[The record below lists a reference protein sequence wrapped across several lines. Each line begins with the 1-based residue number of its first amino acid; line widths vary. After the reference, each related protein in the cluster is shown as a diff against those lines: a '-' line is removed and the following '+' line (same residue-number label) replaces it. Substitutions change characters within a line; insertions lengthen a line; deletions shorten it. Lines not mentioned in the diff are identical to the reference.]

1 MNLKNLLL
9 AYLALGALNVL
20 AQDDEDRHFDSIP
33 NIEHHSDGHPKLPW
47 LKIAEVEAAYSPDGH
62 QFMMNTNGLVKFDLI
77 QTRCTWFYEYN
88 FIHGIQDYSLT
99 VDPKIF
105 GPLHA
110 SFSFENDL
118 FGIHPEANH
127 LQSGLKLYMQDITLF
142 RAWFKKPFLNFNIGC
157 NYSVIGSAEHRVGGV
172 EVTYSFLTNPIW
184 IKEGV
189 GIIFQSSARIRE
201 GHDYF
206 LFQGGIDLSKLRS
219 NFVVGT
225 GKVYEGKVEFFIGY
239 QYSFVPNH
247 RKFALR

>member
-1 MNLKNLLL
+1 MHIKNLLF
-9 AYLALGALNVL
+9 AVLALGALNL
-20 AQDDEDRHFDSIP
+20 SAQDDEDRHFDSIP
-33 NIEHHSDGHPKLPW
+33 PDTEHHSDGHPKFPW
-47 LKIAEVEAAYSPDGH
+47 LKIAEGEFAYSPDGH
-62 QFMMNTNGLVKFDLI
+62 QFMVNTNGLVKFDLI
-77 QTRCTWFYEYN
+77 QTRCTWFAEYN
-88 FIHGIQDYSLT
+88 FTHGFKDYSFT

-118 FGIHPEANH
+118 FGIHPGANH
-127 LQSGLKLYMQDITLF
+127 VQSGLKLYMQDI
-142 RAWFKKPFLNFNIGC
+142 AWFRKPFLNFNIGC
-157 NYSVIGSAEHRVGGV
+157 NYSVVGSAEHRIGGI
-172 EVTYSFLTNPIW
+172 EATYSFLTNPIW
-184 IKEGV
+184 VRKGV

-206 LFQGGIDLSKLRS
+206 LFQGGIDLSKWRS

-247 RKFALR
+247 NKFALR